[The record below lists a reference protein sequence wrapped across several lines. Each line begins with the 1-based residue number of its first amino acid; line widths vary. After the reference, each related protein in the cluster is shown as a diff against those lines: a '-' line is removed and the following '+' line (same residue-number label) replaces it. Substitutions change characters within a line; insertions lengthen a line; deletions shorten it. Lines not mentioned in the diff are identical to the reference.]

1 MNGSSTGWRMVLKG
15 QKGKERKKR
24 GRRIN
29 ARDASRGDTFL
40 IINAADVRAEGAR
53 SLIAQSRVESGAP
66 GATALTMASCRS
78 NRRTGEREREK
89 GTDGTERRTINAKY
103 LLKSLINRL
112 LAGVDIPY
120 EWAFR

>member
-1 MNGSSTGWRMVLKG
+1 
-15 QKGKERKKR
+15 
-24 GRRIN
+24 
-29 ARDASRGDTFL
+29 
-40 IINAADVRAEGAR
+40 
-53 SLIAQSRVESGAP
+53 
-66 GATALTMASCRS
+66 MASCRS

-89 GTDGTERRTINAKY
+89 EMGTDGTERRTINAKY